1 MPWTIPNLLLYD
13 KPLPL
18 SDQRAFGY
26 TKLFVHCSNPGCHHN
41 AVLDASHLPNET
53 TFNDLQLRMVCTVCD
68 QRGTDP
74 RTAWHE
80 R

>member
-26 TKLFVHCSNPGCHHN
+26 TKLFVYCSNPGCHHN
-41 AVLDASHLPNET
+41 TILNASHLSDEI
-53 TFNDLQLRMVCTVCD
+53 TFNELQLRIVCAVCD
-68 QRGTDP
+68 HRGADA
-74 RTAWHE
+74 RNAWHE
-80 R
+80 H